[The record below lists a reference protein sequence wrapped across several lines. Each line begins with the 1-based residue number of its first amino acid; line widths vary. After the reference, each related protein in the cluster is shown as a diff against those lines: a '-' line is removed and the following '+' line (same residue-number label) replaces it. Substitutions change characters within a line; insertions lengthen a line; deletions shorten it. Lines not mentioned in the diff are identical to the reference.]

1 MKVTIDISDGLWR
14 DAQKLAMREGV
25 TPSAL
30 IERGIHRVLSEAK
43 PFKNSSKGPFKL
55 RDGSFKG
62 NGLRPDLRD
71 VPWSKIRALAYM
83 DMDD

>member
-1 MKVTIDISDGLWR
+1 MKVTIDIPDGLWR

-30 IERGIHRVLSEAK
+30 IERGIRRVLSEAK
-43 PFKNSSKGPFKL
+43 PFKKPSNQPFKL

-62 NGLRPDLRD
+62 NGLRPELRD
-71 VPWSKIRALAYM
+71 APWSVIRALAYR
-83 DMDD
+83 D